1 VDSTHVHLSSPNISV
16 NFDETDHL
24 DDLGESV
31 AYARDVEA
39 LKHAICNT
47 ANTSSLEAS
56 KSQIVTDGRERQQ
69 DLMKSISL
77 ADTSS
82 LETSNSQIVTDGR
95 ERQQDLMKPISR
107 ADTYS
112 LEVLK
117 SQIVTNVRER
127 QQGLTKPISRDGM
140 SASTQGTFRFRRA
153 VSSNPFEAN
162 RLSSEKMFKKKVSS
176 RSPLLDNSSS
186 VELQQTRHVNNHL
199 KHSFSKNSSKHLPY
213 PPLPSFAKHG
223 DPQSLLFDSHPG
235 LSIEERTARNALILY
250 GIHETPNCLDH
261 ERLS

>member
-1 VDSTHVHLSSPNISV
+1 
-16 NFDETDHL
+16 
-24 DDLGESV
+24 
-31 AYARDVEA
+31 
-39 LKHAICNT
+39 
-47 ANTSSLEAS
+47 
-56 KSQIVTDGRERQQ
+56 
-69 DLMKSISL
+69 
-77 ADTSS
+77 
-82 LETSNSQIVTDGR
+82 
-95 ERQQDLMKPISR
+95 
-107 ADTYS
+107 
-112 LEVLK
+112 
-117 SQIVTNVRER
+117 
-127 QQGLTKPISRDGM
+127 M
-140 SASTQGTFRFRRA
+140 SASTQGETYDIQGVSIIQKKSKPNTYHISNDRFNRFLEAVLANPFEKNRLSLRPCHDIKGQTHIKNRASHVDMLPPAAHSLPERYAKFRRA

-223 DPQSLLFDSHPG
+223 DPQSLLFDSHPR